1 MAAGIGSLRDRLTFR
16 QLAATVLAGLSVP
29 LTLLGARLHW
39 RWVLVA
45 VLFAAIYYC
54 MLYRKTAEKPLT
66 ELTVSVYGTAG
77 KRMLG
82 LIAVWLVWLAGYL
95 ADKSALSF
103 PQTAGL
109 PLTGLAVLALAAWA
123 AKDGIRTVVRCG
135 TILLLLLAVLYATVL
150 TFSTPQVRTKWLSP
164 AGDWTQAVFFFPLL
178 TLPTL
183 VLYFKPEPDGTSLI
197 PWLTAGAVLTLA
209 ASVITAGCLSAPVAA
224 REMSFYTL
232 ARSVSLFGTVLRFEA
247 LISAACLAGFFC
259 LIGFVLCT
267 AREILMF
274 LEWKREMLWIFLLAV
289 LAAVLSSRLSPSFFS
304 AGAGIFC
311 AVFPLITQGIGGR
324 KKL

>member
-1 MAAGIGSLRDRLTFR
+1 MRDRLTFK

-39 RWVLVA
+39 RWVLAA
-45 VLFAAIYYC
+45 VLLAVIYYC
-54 MLYRKTAEKPLT
+54 ILNRITAKAPLT
-66 ELTVSVYGTAG
+66 ELTVSVCGTAG
-77 KRMLG
+77 KWMLG
-82 LIAVWLVWLAGYL
+82 LIAVWLVWLAGFL

-135 TILLLLLAVLYATVL
+135 TLLLFLLAVLYATVL
-150 TFSTPQVRTKWLSP
+150 IFSAPQVRINWLAP

-183 VLYFKPEPDGTSLI
+183 TLYYQPEPDGTSPV

-209 ASVITAGCLSAPVAA
+209 ASVITAGCLSAPIAA
-224 REMSFYTL
+224 QKMSFYTL

-274 LEWKREMLWIFLLAV
+274 LGCKREMLWIFLSSV
-289 LAAVLSSRLSPSFFS
+289 LAAVLSDRLSPTVFS
-304 AGAGIFC
+304 VGAGIFC
-311 AVFPLITQGIGGR
+311 GAFPLITQGIGGR